1 MFGIGEPEWAKSGTL
16 WARASHNLRPSP
28 SECVPVSPPPTPSSV
43 SSSPLLPP
51 PPSGSDAWSR
61 SPTRSHSNVPAEPLP
76 VRAVSLPLVP
86 SSPSVGTPILPN
98 FSLPV
103 LPSFF
108 FPSLFCRS
116 SPLCTVRYV
125 RCGSTV
131 PEKTH
136 TTAHAHTHA
145 VTDTQLGPSCTQRQ
159 GFGNQ

>member
-1 MFGIGEPEWAKSGTL
+1 MGQIWDSVGTWFPKSVSQPF
-16 WARASHNLRPSP
+16 RACPRLSTPHPQLSELLTFAPTHHLLVPTPGAVAPRGAAAMSLRSLCRSGLPRCLCPPSP
-28 SECVPVSPPPTPSSV
+28 SP
-43 SSSPLLPP
+43 
-51 PPSGSDAWSR
+51 
-61 SPTRSHSNVPAEPLP
+61 
-76 VRAVSLPLVP
+76 
-86 SSPSVGTPILPN
+86 GTPILPN

-116 SPLCTVRYV
+116 SPLCTVCYV

-136 TTAHAHTHA
+136 TTAHAHTYAHTHA